1 MMIQRIQTIY
11 FFLAAITLLTYAF
24 FCNYNILNITR
35 SITESFIPAIASFLV
50 AVFSLGV
57 IFLFKNR
64 NFQSVASSI
73 FILLVVITMSYFI
86 FTIKLFY
93 LEWTFYLFPLA
104 LIFLFLGRKNVV
116 ADEKL
121 IRSVDRLR

>member
-11 FFLAAITLLTYAF
+11 FFLAAITLLLYAF
-24 FCNYNILNITR
+24 FCNSNILNITR

-57 IFLFKNR
+57 IFLFKKR